1 MITFAPVSIDSA
13 RTRLAPLIGVGKVD
27 TSDGLCDVDE
37 IIGAGRAFQAE
48 RDGVPV
54 VLVVLQKVDRAHG
67 KELEIRAAVA
77 LGQGGQGVTDE
88 VVAGVESAFGYDC
101 DVMTIYTRRGGLVR
115 KLERAGYREAAKIMR
130 KKIDKCTA

>member
-1 MITFAPVSIDSA
+1 MIAFRVATIDSA
-13 RTRLAPLIGVGKVD
+13 RARLYPLIGVGKVD

-37 IIGAGRAFQAE
+37 IIGAGRAFEAV

-54 VLVVLQKVDRAHG
+54 ALIVLQKVERAHG
-67 KELEIRAAVA
+67 RELEIRAAVA
-77 LGQGGQGVTDE
+77 LGRGDAAVTDE

-115 KLERAGYREAAKIMR
+115 KLEAAGYREAAKIMR
-130 KKIDKCTA
+130 KKIEK